1 VYIRALGKPDGTTDM
16 WSGFI
21 DEYGNEWL
29 SLEVIELSRG
39 KGKSSFEDVTKE
51 LTTIYVDITDD
62 GIDNQL
68 RYKLF
73 DNELWEYFWD
83 YDNITTE
90 RLVEELEHIQREKQV
105 GNFYIYETREK
116 GRHAVC
122 IDALRFKD
130 VKDVIDYSNC
140 DLMFKKAPRINEYR
154 CWVLRFAKKG
164 KRPAPKYLYTIKSPF
179 EGKNLQSRG
188 HAKYL
193 LKFGVKMKLLRPFG
207 PEEIEAQEYNT
218 GKRTK

>member
-1 VYIRALGKPDGTTDM
+1 MLWSNVFKIGKYSLLLKAQVMKKLDVRSEGASSRIPGTT
-16 WSGFI
+16 
-21 DEYGNEWL
+21 L
-29 SLEVIELSRG
+29 HVIFL
-39 KGKSSFEDVTKE
+39 
-51 LTTIYVDITDD
+51 
-62 GIDNQL
+62 
-68 RYKLF
+68 
-73 DNELWEYFWD
+73 D
-83 YDNITTE
+83 YDNIVDE
-90 RLVEELEHIQREKQV
+90 RLVEELEHIQREKKV
-105 GNFYIYETREK
+105 GNFYVFETREN

-130 VKDVIDYSNC
+130 IKDIVDYSSC

-164 KRPAPKYLYTIKSPF
+164 KRGAPKYRYTVQSQY

-193 LKFGVKMKLLRPFG
+193 QNFGIKVELQQPFG
-207 PEEIEAQEYNT
+207 PEEIERQSYNT